1 MLVGR
6 SMPECNHD
14 RPLCDEYR
22 IDSDIIRSM
31 LIRMTVISTALA
43 GALAAG
49 AIAAGGAFGA
59 GADADTAGSGAQT
72 ARNALV
78 IDASLARDGRDLVD
92 RRLEGLDAEVRLP
105 RTAVEARTNVRYFDE
120 LGYTVIVAGADA
132 TAAAEAAG
140 EPAVYAGGLGE
151 AVAATR

>member
-6 SMPECNHD
+6 SMPECNHE

-31 LIRMTVISTALA
+31 LIRMTVIGTALA
-43 GALAAG
+43 TTLAAAALATGIAG
-49 AIAAGGAFGA
+49 AE
-59 GADADTAGSGAQT
+59 SNQRVE
-72 ARNALV
+72 RNAVV

-92 RRLEGLDAEVRLP
+92 QRLEGLDAEVRLP